1 MSAVP
6 PDTQQATRLVNA
18 KDRTARFLSRTVL
31 LRHAPPEAVDR
42 VAQALRPRAVRAGET
57 ITNEGDQVDAFY
69 LVEAGTFTVSLT
81 FGSEAREVARV
92 GPGEFFGEL
101 ALLGESGRMPTV
113 QAVTDGQ
120 LQLVSAEDFRR
131 ILSEQPEMGEMVR
144 RVAAERK
151 ATALRTAFELEDSN
165 IAGLLE
171 RKSELSVGRAP
182 ENDLVFDSPTV
193 SRRHALVRIDN
204 GRCMLTDLNST
215 SGTFVNGQSVR
226 GTAEIVD
233 GDEIIVGDQRFIF
246 DRGGGAVQ
254 LATGGG
260 IRVDVVNARK
270 QVKDGRNLL
279 HDVSLTILP
288 GEFVAIVGGSGAGKT
303 TLMDVMSGV
312 RPATSG
318 QVLYNGR
325 DFYQDVDQYRHTLG
339 YVPQDDILHTEMPL
353 GLTLR
358 YAGKLRLP
366 RDTPNEV
373 IDEAV
378 DRSLEQLGLVAR
390 RDVQVALLSGG
401 QRKRASIG
409 IELLTEPR
417 IFFLDEP
424 TSGLDPGTETQM
436 MRLLRELADDGR
448 TVVLTTHAT
457 QNVMLCDRIVVLARD
472 GHLAYTGPPEGALPY
487 FEVQSFDE
495 IYTRLEEGQPPEWA
509 KYFRASPAYAQV
521 EADRALPAQPAGAGA
536 DGHGLGRPPSRGL
549 RHQLHQFKVL
559 SRRHFD
565 LYARHPVNFMPL
577 VMQPIVFTVLL
588 LALFRSGVFDEGTDN
603 PSAAFQLVYMFAFMV
618 FLYGLLFGA
627 QEIVKE
633 RAIFFRERLVGIGI
647 FPYLMS
653 KTSFL
658 APLLVLCGCVMTFLL
673 WITNRLPDEGLD
685 FYGPL
690 IITLVITSWAGLAL
704 SLFISSVANN
714 SQQSTDMLTP
724 AIAPQVLFA
733 GALLAVPAMNSIGQV
748 VAAITGV
755 RWSLEAL
762 VQATDLKELWASSD
776 TEIGRALLVQYED
789 SFNEDILLYW
799 LILSAFV
806 IVPLVAATLVLR
818 KKTQPK

>member
-1 MSAVP
+1 VSALP
-6 PDTQQATRLVNA
+6 PDTQQATRLVTGPN
-18 KDRTARFLSRTVL
+18 RTARFLSRTLL
-31 LRHAPPEAVDR
+31 LRNASAEVIDR
-42 VAQALRPRAVRAGET
+42 VARALRPRPVRTGEV
-57 ITNEGDQVDAFY
+57 IAHEGDQVEAFY

-81 FGSEAREVARV
+81 FGGQEREVARV

-101 ALLGESGRMPTV
+101 ALLGESGKMATV
-113 QAVTDGQ
+113 RAVTDGQ
-120 LQLVSAEDFRR
+120 LQLVSAAEFRT
-131 ILSEQPEMGEMVR
+131 IIAEVPELADMVR

-151 ATALRTAFELEDSN
+151 AKALRTAFELEDSN
-165 IAGLLE
+165 IAGLLDQ
-171 RKSELSVGRAP
+171 KSELSVGRAP

-193 SRRHALVRIDN
+193 SRRHAMIRIQN
-204 GRCMLTDLNST
+204 GRCQLTDLNST
-215 SGTFVNGQSVR
+215 SGTFVNGHSVR

-246 DRGGGAVQ
+246 DRGGAAVQ
-254 LATGGG
+254 LATAGG
-260 IRVDVVNARK
+260 IRVDVIDVRK
-270 QVKDGRNLL
+270 QLKDGRSLL
-279 HDVSLTILP
+279 QDVSLTILP

-353 GLTLR
+353 ALTLR

-366 RDTPNEV
+366 RDTPDEV
-373 IDEAV
+373 LDQAV
-378 DRSLEQLGLVAR
+378 DRSLSQLGLAAR
-390 RDVQVALLSGG
+390 ADVQVGLLSGG

-424 TSGLDPGTETQM
+424 TSGLDPSTETQM

-457 QNVMLCDRIVVLARD
+457 QNVTLCDRIVVLARD
-472 GHLAYTGPPEGALPY
+472 GNLAYTGPPEGALPF
-487 FEVQSFDE
+487 FEVESFDQ
-495 IYTRLEEGQPPEWA
+495 IYTRLEEGRPTEWA
-509 KYFRASPAYAQV
+509 QYFRKSAAYQQV
-521 EADRALPAQPAGAGA
+521 EADQAMPAAPAGGTEA
-536 DGHGLGRPPSRGL
+536 HGLSRPPSRGV
-549 RHQLHQFKVL
+549 RHMLHQFKVL

-588 LALFRSGVFDEGTDN
+588 LALFRGGVFDEGTDN
-603 PSAAFQLVYMFAFMV
+603 PSASFQLVYMFAFMV

-633 RAIFFRERLVGIGI
+633 RAIFFRERLVGVGV

-658 APLLVLCGCVMTFLL
+658 APLLVLCGCLMTFLL

-704 SLFISSVANN
+704 SLFISSAVNN
-714 SQQSTDMLTP
+714 SQQATDMLTP

-733 GALLAVPAMNSIGQV
+733 GALVAVPAMNSIGKV
-748 VAAITGV
+748 IAAITGV

-762 VQATDLKELWASSD
+762 VQATDLKELWATSD

-789 SFNEDILLYW
+789 SFNSDLWIYW
-799 LILSAFV
+799 LILSAF
-806 IVPLVAATLVLR
+806 IVVPMVAATLVLR

>member
-6 PDTQQATRLVNA
+6 PDTQQATRLVSG
-18 KDRTARFLSRTVL
+18 KGRTARFLSRTLL
-31 LRHAPPEAVDR
+31 LRNASPEVIER
-42 VAQALRPRAVRAGET
+42 VAQALRPRSVRASNV
-57 ITNEGDQVDAFY
+57 IAHEGDQVDAFY
-69 LVEAGTFTVSLT
+69 LVEAGTFTVSLS
-81 FGSEAREVARV
+81 FGGTEREVARV

-101 ALLGESGRMPTV
+101 ALLGESGKMATV
-113 QAVTDGQ
+113 RAVTDAQ
-120 LQLVSAEDFRR
+120 LQVVSAEEFRA
-131 ILSEQPEMGEMVR
+131 IIADVPELAEMVR

-151 ATALRTAFELEDSN
+151 AKALRTAFELEDWN
-165 IAGLLE
+165 VAGLLE
-171 RKSELSVGRAP
+171 QKSELSLGRAP

-193 SRRHALVRIDN
+193 SRRHALIRIDG
-204 GRCMLTDLNST
+204 GRCTLTDLNST
-215 SGTFVNGQSVR
+215 AGTFVNGNSVR
-226 GTAEIVD
+226 GSVEIVD
-233 GDEIIVGDQRFIF
+233 GDEILLGDQRFTF
-246 DRGGGAVQ
+246 DRGGEAVQ
-254 LATGGG
+254 VASGAG
-260 IRVDVVNARK
+260 IRVDVIDVRK
-270 QVKDGRNLL
+270 ELKDGRSLL
-279 HDVSLTILP
+279 QDVSLSILP

-325 DFYQDVDQYRHTLG
+325 DYYQDVDQYRHTLG

-366 RDTPNEV
+366 RDTSDEA
-373 IDEAV
+373 IDQAV
-378 DRSLEQLGLVAR
+378 DRSLSQLGLSAR
-390 RDVQVALLSGG
+390 KDVPVALLSGG

-457 QNVMLCDRIVVLARD
+457 QNVTLCDRIVVLARD
-472 GHLAYTGPPEGALPY
+472 GNLAYTGPPEGALAY
-487 FEVQSFDE
+487 FEVQGFDE
-495 IYTRLEEGQPPEWA
+495 IYTRLEEGQPQEWA
-509 KYFRASPAYAQV
+509 QYFRASPAYEQV
-521 EADRALPAQPAGAGA
+521 ESDRAMAASAPSGAA
-536 DGHGLGRPPSRGL
+536 EGHGLARPPSRGL

-588 LALFRSGVFDEGTDN
+588 LALFRGGVFDEGSDN

-633 RAIFFRERLVGIGI
+633 RAIFFRERLVGVGVV
-647 FPYLMS
+647 PYLMS

-762 VQATDLKELWASSD
+762 VQATDLKELWATSD

-789 SFNEDILLYW
+789 SFNSDLWIYW

-806 IVPLVAATLVLR
+806 LVPLVAATLVLR

>member
-1 MSAVP
+1 
-6 PDTQQATRLVNA
+6 
-18 KDRTARFLSRTVL
+18 
-31 LRHAPPEAVDR
+31 
-42 VAQALRPRAVRAGET
+42 VR
-57 ITNEGDQVDAFY
+57 
-69 LVEAGTFTVSLT
+69 
-81 FGSEAREVARV
+81 
-92 GPGEFFGEL
+92 
-101 ALLGESGRMPTV
+101 
-113 QAVTDGQ
+113 AVTDGQ
-120 LQLVSAEDFRR
+120 LQLVSAADFRT
-131 ILSEQPEMGEMVR
+131 IISDVPELAEMVR

-151 ATALRTAFELEDSN
+151 AKALRTAFELEDWN

-171 RKSELSVGRAP
+171 RQSELSLGRAP

-193 SRRHALVRIDN
+193 SRRHALIRIDN
-204 GRCMLTDLNST
+204 GRCVLTDLNST

-233 GDEIIVGDQRFIF
+233 GDEVTVGDQRFTF
-246 DRGGGAVQ
+246 DRGGAAVQ
-254 LATGGG
+254 MATAGG
-260 IRVDVVNARK
+260 IRVDVINARK
-270 QVKDGRNLL
+270 ELKDGRSLL
-279 HDVSLTILP
+279 QDISLTILP

-325 DFYQDVDQYRHTLG
+325 DYYQDVDQYRHTLG

-353 GLTLR
+353 RLTLH

-366 RDTPNEV
+366 RDTPDEV
-373 IDEAV
+373 IDQAV
-378 DRSLEQLGLVAR
+378 DQSLGQLGLAPR
-390 RDVQVALLSGG
+390 ADVQVALLSGG

-424 TSGLDPGTETQM
+424 TSGLDPSTEGQM
-436 MRLLRELADDGR
+436 MRLLRQLADDGR

-457 QNVMLCDRIVVLARD
+457 QNVTLCDRIVVLARD
-472 GHLAYTGPPEGALPY
+472 GHLAYTGPPEGALPF
-487 FEVQSFDE
+487 FEVENFDE
-495 IYTRLEEGQPPEWA
+495 IYTRLEEGQPREWA
-509 KYFRASPAYAQV
+509 QYFRHSPAYAQA
-521 EADRALPAQPAGAGA
+521 EADRAVPAEPVAGAE
-536 DGHGLGRPPSRGL
+536 GHGLGRPPSRGL
-549 RHQLHQFKVL
+549 RHQLHQFLAL

-577 VMQPIVFTVLL
+577 VMQPLVFTVLL
-588 LALFRSGVFDEGTDN
+588 LALFRGGIFDEGTDN
-603 PSAAFQLVYMFAFMV
+603 PSAGFQLIYMFAFMV

-633 RAIFFRERLVGIGI
+633 RAIFFRERLVGVGVV
-647 FPYLMS
+647 PYLMS

-658 APLLVLCGCVMTFLL
+658 APLLVVCGCVMTFLL
-673 WITNRLPDEGLD
+673 WITNRLPDEGFD

-690 IITLVITSWAGLAL
+690 ILTLVISSWAGLAL
-704 SLFISSVANN
+704 SLLISSAVNN
-714 SQQSTDMLTP
+714 SQQATDMLTP

-733 GALLAVPAMNSIGQV
+733 GALFAVPAMNSIGQV

-762 VQATDLKELWASSD
+762 VQATDLKALWATSD

-789 SFNEDILLYW
+789 SFNSDLLVYW
-799 LILSAFV
+799 LILTAFI